1 MPILA
6 LLPNSSKDL
15 SSIPVEKNTPVSSN
29 LRKALG
35 PGLLVACAAIGG
47 SHLVWSTR
55 AGAEFGWTL
64 LGLILAANLL
74 KMPFFLYGQ
83 RYAAATGESLL
94 DGYYRKSPTC
104 VWVFLGI
111 NILTGTINIAAVSM
125 LAGALL
131 AGCGLALSV
140 PTLTLGVIALCLA
153 LILLGHYRLLDGLA
167 KTLILLL
174 ALGTFAAVF
183 LAFLNQPE
191 TASTPTTLSPYTWA
205 SFAFLISLLG
215 WMPAPVDL
223 SVWSSLWMFSRAKQT
238 GHSATVREA
247 QFDFFLGYGMT
258 TVLALC
264 FLALGALVL
273 FGSGQPLAAG
283 GVAFSK
289 QLVTLYTATIGEW
302 SRWLILGAAFATM
315 FSTSLTCI
323 DGYTRS
329 LAAACSLLAPS
340 QKNRL
345 QSLQTL
351 WLLLCCTGA
360 ALIVLYCVK
369 NLLTLL
375 SFAAIVSFLTSPIL
389 AAINWS
395 VMHGENVPS
404 EHRPGPIL
412 NILSASG
419 LLFFILM
426 ALGYIYLRIST

>member
-1 MPILA
+1 M
-6 LLPNSSKDL
+6 
-15 SSIPVEKNTPVSSN
+15 ENTTSNRSN

-64 LGLILAANLL
+64 LWLILAANLL

-94 DGYYRKSPTC
+94 DGYYRKSPAC

-131 AGCGLALSV
+131 AGCGVALSV
-140 PTLTLGVIALCLA
+140 STLTLGVIALCLA

-174 ALGTFAAVF
+174 TLGTLAAVI
-183 LAFLNQPE
+183 LACLNQPE
-191 TASTPTTLSPYTWA
+191 TVTTSAPPNPYTWA

-223 SVWSSLWMFSRAKQT
+223 SAWSSLWMFSREKQT
-238 GHSATVREA
+238 GHPATVREA

-258 TVLALC
+258 TVLAVC

-273 FGSGQPLAAG
+273 FGSGQPLATS
-283 GVAFSK
+283 GVAFSQ
-289 QLVTLYTATIGEW
+289 QLVTLYTETIGEW

-323 DGYTRS
+323 DGYPRS
-329 LAAACSLLAPS
+329 LAAACTLVAPS

-345 QSLQTL
+345 QSLQRL
-351 WLLLCCTGA
+351 WLLLCCGGA
-360 ALIVLYCVK
+360 ALIVSFCVE
-369 NLLTLL
+369 NLLALL

-395 VMHGENVPS
+395 VMRGENVPPQY
-404 EHRPGPIL
+404 RPGPIL

-419 LLFFILM
+419 LIFFVLM
-426 ALGYIYLRIST
+426 TLGYLYLRTSS